1 MTLTKK
7 MAVGVLIMLL
17 FVFIGTYFITM
28 NNARNFFIQQLESN
42 AQDTATSL
50 GLSLSQSLNQS

>member
-28 NNARNFFIQQLESN
+28 NNARNFLSN
-42 AQDTATSL
+42 NLKAML
-50 GLSLSQSLNQS
+50 KILRHH